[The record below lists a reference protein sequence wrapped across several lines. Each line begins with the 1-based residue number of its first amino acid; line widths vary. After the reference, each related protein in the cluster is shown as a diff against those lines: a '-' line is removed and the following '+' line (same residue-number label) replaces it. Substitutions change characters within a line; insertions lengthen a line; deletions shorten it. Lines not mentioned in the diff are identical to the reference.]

1 VIDGVTVQVDAEA
14 VVVRAERPLA
24 VVSSAVVGGGF
35 GAALAIVN
43 LHVPKGFRCEQTEGA
58 LADFTRRRAVA
69 APWVGLLTAARTENA
84 EQASATAEGLTALT
98 VVTIGLSNAVGAGRS
113 GVATWAPS
121 TINTIVVVD
130 GAPDPAALVN
140 LVATATETKTLAL
153 AEAGFRAADGGLAS
167 GTSTDAIAVAATG
180 RGRRCR
186 FGGPAS
192 ELGALVAGVAK
203 MALDAGIRCW
213 ISEHQ

>member
-1 VIDGVTVQVDAEA
+1 MIDGLTVQIDAEA

-24 VVSSAVVGGGF
+24 VVSSAVVGGGL

-43 LHVPKGFRCEQTEGA
+43 LHVPKGFRCEHTERV
-58 LADFTRRRAVA
+58 LADFARRRALA
-69 APWVGLLTAARTENA
+69 EPWVGLLTAAWTDKA
-84 EQASATAEGLTALT
+84 EQATTAADGLTALA
-98 VVTIGLSNAVGAGRS
+98 VITIGLSNAVGAGRS
-113 GVATWAPS
+113 GAATWAPS

-130 GAPDPAALVN
+130 AAPEPAALVN
-140 LVATATETKTLAL
+140 LVITATESKTLAL
-153 AEAGFRAADGGLAS
+153 AEAGVRAADGGLAS
-167 GTSTDAIAVAATG
+167 GTSTDAIVVAATG

-192 ELGALVAGVAK
+192 ELGAVVAGAAK
-203 MALDAGIRCW
+203 TALDAGIRRW